1 MKYIFGFIGIILLV
15 TGVFWVLG
23 WLMVPGQ
30 VTSADNVQQQWAFA
44 YQYDESL
51 KAIATQVCT
60 ADKAVDTAMSDEEK
74 AISRAESKEG
84 TLKERDVRAA
94 ESMRDEVTQRR
105 SQEMAYEQNYARVAA
120 EYNTK
125 LRNAFEAKHVAP
137 NDVPRI
143 APTLLE
149 MKRQVCAQ

>member
-74 AISRAESKEG
+74 AISRAESEEG
-84 TLKERDVRAA
+84 TLKERDVGMFGRLSPCAT
-94 ESMRDEVTQRR
+94 R
-105 SQEMAYEQNYARVAA
+105 
-120 EYNTK
+120 
-125 LRNAFEAKHVAP
+125 LRNAGLRRWHTS
-137 NDVPRI
+137 RT
-143 APTLLE
+143 TLVWRLSTTPSCG
-149 MKRQVCAQ
+149 MHLRRSMWHQTMFHASHQPCWR